1 MGGCLVAA
9 GCAAWLAGCGDGGGK
24 PSPTSRTTT
33 PATAPLDYL
42 AVQGQARKHSEGVT
56 SLAQVQQAVQQF
68 RAAEDRWPA
77 SLDELVRSGFLARV
91 PAVPAGQRMVYDPA
105 TGAVSLRR

>member
-1 MGGCLVAA
+1 MVAMGGT
-9 GCAAWLAGCGDGGGK
+9 AWVAGCGDGGGQ
-24 PSPTSRTTT
+24 PSSSSRTGS

-42 AVQGQARKHSEGVT
+42 AVQGQAKKHSEGVA
-56 SLAQVQQAVQQF
+56 SLASLQQALQQF

-91 PAVPAGQRMVYDPA
+91 PVLPAGQRLVYDPG
-105 TGAVSLRR
+105 TGAVSIRR